1 MVAHLKVERLAI
13 GVLALAMLG
22 ACSSSDEGSD
32 DSRVHFTPLERESR
46 SVEPVEAPAPPVS
59 LEDRPEYKKIIEGF
73 RSQAVQLFQR
83 DDIDRRL
90 NQIERVFVGTG
101 KYLELVAVYQDVVD
115 ELGLESSAA
124 PRLARGYI
132 RLGQRKK
139 AREFLDK
146 LKEARPDDAQVA
158 FLEGLYAVSAPE
170 QAPEEADRAV
180 EAWRRTLDLDPD
192 FEGPGGMNADQL
204 ERQIEQLEQSGSAAG
219 QGQPGQ
225 QRPGPVAQAER
236 GGGGSGGPTA
246 AEDDGTPDEK
256 TDGDE
261 SDDETSGDDEEEATD
276 ETPAAD
282 EVDTGAE
289 PADAGMAG
297 EEDGGDGAVESAPD
311 AGTETPVGVLVLNA
325 DEARANGNLE
335 KAAETYQEALD
346 RAPEHLDA
354 QFGLLQVDWQR
365 DGDTDD
371 VASRL
376 EGLLDH
382 PELTAREA
390 YQMARFADGELGRA
404 ELAETFRQRVRE
416 LDADYADKLGIGE

>member
-1 MVAHLKVERLAI
+1 
-13 GVLALAMLG
+13 MLG
-22 ACSSSDEGSD
+22 ACSSSDEGSG
-32 DSRVHFTPLERESR
+32 DSRVHFTPLERETR

-59 LEDRPEYKKIIEGF
+59 LEDRPEYEQIIQGF

-146 LKEARPDDAQVA
+146 LKQARPEDAQVA

-170 QAPEEADRAV
+170 QAPQDADRAV

-192 FEGPGGMNADQL
+192 FEGPGGMTAARL
-204 ERQIEQLEQSGSAAG
+204 EQQIGQLEQSGSAAG

-225 QRPGPVAQAER
+225 QRPGPVAQAEP
-236 GGGGSGGPTA
+236 GGGGAEQPPSGEG
-246 AEDDGTPDEK
+246 DGTPSGES
-256 TDGDE
+256 DGDE
-261 SDDETSGDDEEEATD
+261 LDENTGETDGETSGDNEKKEATD
-276 ETPAAD
+276 ETPTAD
-282 EVDTGAE
+282 KVDAGAE
-289 PADAGMAG
+289 RADAEMAG
-297 EEDGGDGAVESAPD
+297 EEDGGDGALGSAPD
-311 AGTETPVGVLVLNA
+311 AGTEAPVGVLVLNA

-335 KAAETYQEALD
+335 KAAETYQKALD

-354 QFGLLQVDWQR
+354 QFGLLQADWAR
-365 DGDTDD
+365 DGEMDD
-371 VASRL
+371 IAGRL
-376 EGLLDH
+376 ESLLDH

-416 LDADYADKLGIGE
+416 LDADYADKLGVGE